1 MQAQYSLQP
10 AGLSRRTRRAD
21 MRNNSTAYVVATD
34 ERFTDTKASHG
45 ARVLLRASRAC
56 AGFTLIELLVVI
68 AIIAVLIALL
78 VPAVQKVRESAA
90 RTQASNN
97 LRQLGVA
104 FNTFHSENG
113 SYPQTFGAFAEWCDR
128 NQDEL
133 NLCPSIYVD
142 LRPAGQ
148 LNGWQYSIVLPATD
162 PGPIPETGSGFQL
175 EVEPIFPGVTGSES
189 LVMDQ
194 HGNVTGFPTPGAD
207 EARQQM
213 YDRLRDRGAETISD
227 LLNMN
232 QEAPRMAR
240 EYVGSSGTPASVFN
254 MFDSNGDGT
263 VGIEEIQSF
272 RTSDNPNQDPVATFL
287 TFVSDEMKLGSL
299 SADLKSAIG
308 VHLSDLQGDA
318 TSQFFS
324 YNGLCDLTKMYV
336 NKEGIANAMCAK
348 LSAAEAAEARG
359 DYQAEKGSLGAY
371 ANQVAAQSGKS
382 LTRKRATTLVTLAGT
397 L

>member
-1 MQAQYSLQP
+1 
-10 AGLSRRTRRAD
+10 
-21 MRNNSTAYVVATD
+21 MRNSISARIVGIDSRPTD
-34 ERFTDTKASHG
+34 AKTLPG
-45 ARVLLRASRAC
+45 ARRLSGATRAC

-68 AIIAVLIALL
+68 AIIAILIGLL

-90 RTQASNN
+90 RTQAANN

-133 NLCPSIYVD
+133 HLCPPFYVG

-148 LNGWQYSIVLPATD
+148 LNGWQYSISLTATG

-175 EVEPIFPGVTGSES
+175 EAEPIFPGITGSES

-194 HGNVTGFPTPGAD
+194 QGNVTGFPTPGSD

-213 YDRLRDRGAETISD
+213 FSRLRDRGAETISD

-232 QEAPRMAR
+232 QDAPRLAR
-240 EYVGSSGTPASVFN
+240 EYVGSSGTRPSVFD
-254 MFDSNGDGT
+254 MFDRNDDG
-263 VGIEEIQSF
+263 VVSVEEIQSF
-272 RTSDNPNQDPVATFL
+272 QSSDNGNQEPFAGFL
-287 TFVSDEMKLGSL
+287 AFVSDEMKLGLL
-299 SADLKSAIG
+299 SPDLKSAIG

-324 YNGLCDLTKMYV
+324 YGGLCDLTKTYV
-336 NKEGIANAMCAK
+336 NKNGVANGMCAK

-359 DYQAEKGSLGAY
+359 DLQAKKGSLGAY
-371 ANQVAAQSGKS
+371 VNQVAAQSGKS
-382 LTRKRATTLVTLAGT
+382 LTRKRATTLITLAGT